1 MSVQY
6 KRRTTQRGRARKHV
20 TQMTRE
26 EVDYLRELISR
37 VDKITLCDHAQEAAA
52 RLDVSEHYIKSVNLQ
67 RAQLIEYNTGRG
79 TSRRVVLRDK
89 RAIHINKYL
98 LKNLVLVID
107 VDTKEVVTIFLN
119 EIHDKHNSI
128 DLTYYTK
135 DLKIIK

>member
-1 MSVQY
+1 MSAHN
-6 KRRTTQRGRARKHV
+6 KRKTQRGRARKHI
-20 TQMTRE
+20 TQMSRE
-26 EVDYLRELISR
+26 EVKYLRELISR
-37 VDKITLCDHAQEAAA
+37 VDNITLCDHAQDAAA
-52 RLDVSEHYIKSVNLQ
+52 RLNVSEQYIRAVNLQ
-67 RAQLIEYNTGRG
+67 RAQLIEFNTGRG

-89 RAIHINKYL
+89 RAIHINRYQ

-119 EIHDKHNSI
+119 DIHDHHKSI

>member
-1 MSVQY
+1 MSAHN
-6 KRRTTQRGRARKHV
+6 KRKTQRGRARKHI
-20 TQMTRE
+20 TQMSRE
-26 EVDYLRELISR
+26 EVKYLRELISR
-37 VDKITLCDHAQEAAA
+37 VDNITLCDHAQDAAA
-52 RLDVSEHYIKSVNLQ
+52 RLNVSEQYIRAVNLQ
-67 RAQLIEYNTGRG
+67 RAQLIEFNTGRG

-89 RAIHINKYL
+89 RAIHINRYQ

-119 EIHDKHNSI
+119 DTHDHHKSI

>member
-1 MSVQY
+1 MSAHN
-6 KRRTTQRGRARKHV
+6 KRKTQRGRARKHI

-26 EVDYLRELISR
+26 EVEYLRDLISR
-37 VDKITLCDHAQEAAA
+37 VDNITLCDHAQDAAA
-52 RLDVSEHYIKSVNLQ
+52 RLNVSEQYIRAVNLQ
-67 RAQLIEYNTGRG
+67 RAQLIEFNTGRG

-89 RAIHINKYL
+89 RAIHINKYIM
-98 LKNLVLVID
+98 KNLVIVID

-119 EIHDKHNSI
+119 DIHDHHKSI

>member
-1 MSVQY
+1 MSAHN
-6 KRRTTQRGRARKHV
+6 KRKTQRGRARKHI

-26 EVDYLRELISR
+26 EVEYLRDLISK
-37 VDKITLCDHAQEAAA
+37 VDNITLCDHAQDAAA
-52 RLDVSEHYIKSVNLQ
+52 RLNVSEQYIRAVNLQ
-67 RAQLIEYNTGRG
+67 RAQLIEFNTGRG
-79 TSRRVVLRDK
+79 ASRRVVLRDK
-89 RAIHINKYL
+89 RAIHINRYQ

-119 EIHDKHNSI
+119 DIHDHHKSI